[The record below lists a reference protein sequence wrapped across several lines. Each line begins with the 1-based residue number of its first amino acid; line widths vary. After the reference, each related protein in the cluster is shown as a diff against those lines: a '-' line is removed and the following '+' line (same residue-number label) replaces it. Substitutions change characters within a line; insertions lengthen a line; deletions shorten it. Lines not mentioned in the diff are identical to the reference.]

1 MGFAFSFA
9 VETSIKVV
17 KCCYGFEE
25 GNEDLER
32 AKKKCKISYHSFEVS
47 AIYRFVTWLRFSL
60 YCVNF

>member
-1 MGFAFSFA
+1 MGFALSFA

-32 AKKKCKISYHSFEVS
+32 AKKVILLNQVQDF
-47 AIYRFVTWLRFSL
+47 LP
-60 YCVNF
+60 

>member
-32 AKKKCKISYHSFEVS
+32 AKKK
-47 AIYRFVTWLRFSL
+47 L
-60 YCVNF
+60 YF

>member
-1 MGFAFSFA
+1 MGFALSFA

-32 AKKKCKISYHSFEVS
+32 AKKSYTFEPSAGFLTIVS
-47 AIYRFVTWLRFSL
+47 RSVQYIGL
-60 YCVNF
+60 